1 MGLLGDR
8 KPNVE
13 ALERDGDVDGLA
25 EAALYQERKP
35 GAAGGMRDFGVPIR
49 AQAIA
54 ALGGLGPDQGQET
67 VEVALRD
74 PAERVRVAAVRVL
87 HARRQVG
94 PLVRALPWLPGGESQ
109 SRKFA
114 LKAVFDLRE
123 LTTPMAVAAALVGR
137 EDDAQLGDEEA
148 PLIAW
153 LIEAEDPKA
162 RQALIALLVER
173 LDDDSATIS
182 DRAAELLVELAPH
195 SISAVVDELKTG
207 PAAAEA
213 AWVLGQVGDP
223 ETLDV
228 LTEGLRHKTIATR
241 RECAL
246 ALGELRDPLAV
257 KPLLRATRDP
267 EHSVRVEAGKA
278 LDLLGNAA
286 VIVGVAA
293 LLRPALLESAPAP
306 APAPSSNGAKAGE
319 KAGRS
324 HPKRSGGSRQKRAP
338 RAGGTRARQ

>member
-8 KPNVE
+8 KPNIE
-13 ALERDGDVDGLA
+13 ALVRDGDVDGLA

-94 PLVRALPWLPGGESQ
+94 PLVRALPWLPGESQ

-114 LKAVFDLRE
+114 LKAAFDLRE

-137 EDDAQLGDEEA
+137 DDDAQLGDEEA

-162 RQALIALLVER
+162 RQALIGLLVER
-173 LDDDSATIS
+173 LGDDGAAVS

-195 SISAVVDELKTG
+195 STSAVVDELTSG
-207 PAAAEA
+207 AAPAEA

-223 ETLDV
+223 ETLEA
-228 LTEGLRHKTIATR
+228 LTEGLRHKSVATR

-267 EHSVRVEAGKA
+267 EHSVRIEAGKA

-293 LLRPALLESAPAP
+293 LLRPALLEST
-306 APAPSSNGAKAGE
+306 PAPSSNGAQAAE
-319 KAGRS
+319 KTGRS
-324 HPKRSGGSRQKRAP
+324 HPKHSGGSRQPRAP
-338 RAGGTRARQ
+338 RTGGSRARQ

>member
-8 KPNVE
+8 KPNIE
-13 ALERDGDVDGLA
+13 ALVRDGDVDGLA

-49 AQAIA
+49 AQAISS
-54 ALGGLGPDQGQET
+54 LGGLGPDQGQET
-67 VEVALRD
+67 IEVALRD

-87 HARRQVG
+87 HARRKVA
-94 PLVRALPWLPGGESQ
+94 PLVRALAWMPGGESQ

-123 LTTPMAVAAALVGR
+123 LTTPMAVAKALIGR
-137 EDDAQLGDEEA
+137 EGDAELAEDEA

-153 LIEAEDPKA
+153 LIEADDPKGRA
-162 RQALIALLVER
+162 DLIGLLVER
-173 LDDDSATIS
+173 LSDPSAAVC

-195 SISAVVDELKTG
+195 STEPLVAELKKG
-207 PAAAEA
+207 EAPSEA

-223 ETLDV
+223 DTLEA
-228 LTEGLRHKTIATR
+228 LTDGLRHKDVATR

-246 ALGELRDPLAV
+246 ALGALRDPLAV
-257 KPLLRATRDP
+257 KQLLRATRDP

-278 LDLLGNAA
+278 LDQLGNAA
-286 VIVGVAA
+286 IIVGVAA
-293 LLRPALLESAPAP
+293 LLRPTLLESAPA
-306 APAPSSNGAKAGE
+306 APAAPANGSTPE
-319 KAGRS
+319 KPGRT
-324 HPKRSGGSRQKRAP
+324 HPKRAAGSRAP
-338 RAGGTRARQ
+338 RAKRTSGSHARQ